1 MEGRSMLPTVRGEVV
16 EERPLFW
23 EHEGNQGVRHG
34 RWKLVRKHDQ
44 DWELYDMVTDRT
56 ELTDLSDREGV
67 RVGEMSGAYDAWAKR
82 CGVIPR
88 DRVLEV
94 YAARGKGLPPE

>member
-1 MEGRSMLPTVRGEVV
+1 M
-16 EERPLFW
+16 
-23 EHEGNQGVRHG
+23 
-34 RWKLVRKHDQ
+34 RKHGQ
-44 DWELYDMVTDRT
+44 EWELYDMVTDRT

-67 RVGEMSGAYDAWAKR
+67 RVGDMSGAYDAGAKR

-94 YAARGKGLPPE
+94 YAARGNGAAFFWCRSSRGPPVTGRVAASRSGAPIL